1 MDGRWYGASYGWE
14 WPHGFYNI
22 AMAALLAGVSCF
34 QLTGDQKYLELPR
47 NQMRQVMELGRVE
60 ALDLSKMSLAE
71 HWTPQLSAMA
81 GRTIAESGE
90 TNRRHGGAEASKAF
104 SDAASA
110 AGDVLTPTFVV
121 PYRHADSGIIPTSL
135 QLWPSFPL
143 LTIAVQGGLTSSPW
157 QQCIR

>member
-1 MDGRWYGASYGWE
+1 MLPRCCQVGEELDGRWYGASYGWE

-47 NQMRQVMELGRVE
+47 NQMRRVMALGRVE

-81 GRTIAESGE
+81 GRTIAGKYLGKSQSCMVISGRPDHCRE
-90 TNRRHGGAEASKAF
+90 RRRDEPPPWRCRGE
-104 SDAASA
+104 
-110 AGDVLTPTFVV
+110 
-121 PYRHADSGIIPTSL
+121 
-135 QLWPSFPL
+135 
-143 LTIAVQGGLTSSPW
+143 QGVF
-157 QQCIR
+157 